1 MNIVNRIA
9 PDKHIFLQR
18 TVNIAKPPKCLWYT
32 GKLPENQPTV
42 AIVGSR
48 KPTDYGKYVTLKLA
62 SQLAARGVV
71 IISGLALGHDALA
84 HQGALNG
91 GGITVAVLG
100 SGLNNITPRSNAGLA
115 REILQQNGAIISEFE
130 PDMPV
135 LGHQFLERNR
145 IISALADVVI
155 IVEANARSGSLNTA
169 MHALEQGKELMAVP
183 GNITSPLSVGTN
195 KLIFQGAAPVLS
207 VDDVLEKLGMLAV
220 AEQDG
225 ELPLVNNETERKI
238 METIKKG
245 TTDGDE
251 IIKKLK
257 ISAADFNQAVTMLE
271 IAGLVR
277 SLGANRWILK

>member
-1 MNIVNRIA
+1 M
-9 PDKHIFLQR
+9 
-18 TVNIAKPPKCLWYT
+18 
-32 GKLPENQPTV
+32 
-42 AIVGSR
+42 GSR